1 MQNNKQTAVE
11 DTDEERSCYF
21 WHFMFSPLAAKGVK
35 VTPQRLNLI
44 TKLQVVEY
52 RKLYGGTEPAKG

>member
-11 DTDEERSCYF
+11 DTDEERSCCF

-44 TKLQVVEY
+44 TKLQVV
-52 RKLYGGTEPAKG
+52 